1 MLQHSSLKYAKI
13 RLPSGTQR
21 LISLQSKATLG
32 IVSNEKHNQRI
43 IGKAG
48 RSR

>member
-1 MLQHSSLKYAKI
+1 LQHSSLKYAKV
-13 RLPSGTQR
+13 RLPSGNQR
-21 LISLQSKATLG
+21 LISLKAKATLG
-32 IVSNEKHNQRI
+32 VVSNEKHNQKI